1 MKKLLGAAL
10 TAIVLSFG
18 AAELAQAQE
27 LKIGYVNSD
36 RVMRESAPA
45 KAATSRLEAEF
56 SRRDRELNELGAR
69 LKANSERLEKD
80 APTLSESERAR
91 RQRELVEQDR
101 EFQRR
106 RRELQED
113 FNQRRNE
120 ELAAIIE
127 RANRV
132 IKQIAESEKYDLIV
146 QDAVHFSPRV
156 DITDKV
162 IKALNANGGK

>member
-1 MKKLLGAAL
+1 MKKLVL
-10 TAIVLSFG
+10 TALVPVLTMGGF
-18 AAELAQAQE
+18 AQMSHAQE

-36 RVMRESAPA
+36 KVMRESAPA

-56 SRRDRELNELGAR
+56 TRRDKELNELGAR

-120 ELAAIIE
+120 ELAAVIE

-132 IKQIAESEKYDLIV
+132 IKQIAETEKYDLIV
-146 QDAVHFSPRV
+146 QDAVHWSARV